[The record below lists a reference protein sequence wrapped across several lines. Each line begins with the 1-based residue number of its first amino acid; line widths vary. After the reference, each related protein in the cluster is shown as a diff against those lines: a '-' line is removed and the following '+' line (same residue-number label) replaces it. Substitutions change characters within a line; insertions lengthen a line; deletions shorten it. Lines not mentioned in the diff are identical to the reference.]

1 LKKPVLALL
10 VFFTLLLS
18 SLPSKALVY
27 TYENGQTRVYV
38 PLVLKHVGSMGR
50 GQYMVVELYGAGAC
64 ICPWASCGFAGG
76 RIVLGNYI
84 DIRLEVDWSPTP
96 CLTGYNVKLRIL
108 SGDQSTIYETVVEHA
123 QQTVSTSVVLRIVY
137 NDYGQLVVFYGQS
150 PVVIRQVSGKVDVY
164 VEEQEYVFSD
174 YVLRGGVN
182 ILDNNCGISHQSN
195 TQQLIRRNPETFWD
209 RIADAILGGLK
220 GFSQIPTAI
229 TLVLVF
235 VVIVALM
242 ALTARLRG

>member
-1 LKKPVLALL
+1 MKKLVLALL

-18 SLPSKALVY
+18 PLPSKALVY

-50 GQYMVVELYGAGAC
+50 GQYMVVELYGGGVC

-108 SGDQSTIYETVVEHA
+108 GGDQSTIYETVVEHA

-209 RIADAILGGLK
+209 RLSNLLLGLG
-220 GFSQIPTAI
+220 QIPTAI
-229 TLVLVF
+229 TLVLAF
-235 VVIVALM
+235 VLIVALM